1 MPAPSW
7 GIADISRGNV
17 DSILNDVCDD
27 LPGSNVDAIN
37 EYVPAA
43 RLPLLSL
50 NIKGVM
56 HGLPVSSLFTR
67 EARP

>member
-7 GIADISRGNV
+7 GIAEISRGKV
-17 DSILNDVCDD
+17 DSTFNDVCDD

-43 RLPLLSL
+43 RLYTLHSY
-50 NIKGVM
+50 IKGVVF
-56 HGLPVSSLFTR
+56 GLPARSFFTR
-67 EARP
+67 AAHP

>member
-7 GIADISRGNV
+7 GIDDISRGNV

-43 RLPLLSL
+43 RLQMLSL
-50 NIKGVM
+50 NVEGVM
-56 HGLPVSSLFTR
+56 YGLPVSSFFAK